1 MRKMMG
7 VKIMRIRKQALGDR
21 NIVGAKI
28 EQQRKSINMKQKDL
42 LTQLQIKGID
52 LNASGLSKLEGQL
65 RYVTDFELKA
75 LAEVLGVT
83 VNWMLEID

>member
-1 MRKMMG
+1 
-7 VKIMRIRKQALGDR
+7 MRIRKQALGDR

-28 EQQRKSINMKQKDL
+28 EQKRKSMGMKQKDL

-65 RYVTDFELKA
+65 RYVTDFEPTA
-75 LAEVLGVT
+75 ISEVLG
-83 VNWMLEID
+83 MSYEELLG